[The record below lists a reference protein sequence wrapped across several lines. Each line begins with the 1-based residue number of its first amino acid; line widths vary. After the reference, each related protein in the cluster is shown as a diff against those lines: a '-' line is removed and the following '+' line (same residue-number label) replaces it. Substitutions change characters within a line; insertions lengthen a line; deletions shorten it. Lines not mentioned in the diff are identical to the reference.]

1 MRTVRCPVAIALLMS
16 IFLCACKSRSQ
27 REVEREEYGNNST
40 SIGLE
45 NNGDRDSYR
54 ETKSIRGG
62 TTVRMR
68 NANGVYYIPITV
80 DGIDMEFVF
89 DTGASAIS
97 ISSVEAALLL
107 KQGELTRDDVL
118 GQQQMVDATGR
129 ISVGAVVNLKT
140 VTIGEVTLR
149 NVEATVVDNIGAPLL
164 LGQSALSKF
173 GKISIDYDNN
183 TIEFR

>member
-1 MRTVRCPVAIALLMS
+1 MS
-16 IFLCACKSRSQ
+16 WKLQ
-27 REVEREEYGNNST
+27 RKWRN
-40 SIGLE
+40 